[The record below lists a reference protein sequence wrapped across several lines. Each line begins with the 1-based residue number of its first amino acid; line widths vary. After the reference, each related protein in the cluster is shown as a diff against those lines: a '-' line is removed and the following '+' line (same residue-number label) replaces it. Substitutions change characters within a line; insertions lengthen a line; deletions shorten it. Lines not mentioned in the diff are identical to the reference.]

1 MTLRVFSLLTAMAM
15 GPTLLLAQSPRPD
28 QVLYDTAISD
38 IQHKRYDRARLELQ
52 TLVNTYTSSELLG
65 PAKAAICDSWYR
77 EGGARGLAQAETEC
91 KDVILLF
98 PNSPAAADAQK
109 ILQKMADARAK
120 KK

>member
-1 MTLRVFSLLTAMAM
+1 MTFRVFSLLVGIALGLAVL
-15 GPTLLLAQSPRPD
+15 PAQSPRPD
-28 QVLYDTAISD
+28 QVLYDSAISD

-77 EGGARGLAQAETEC
+77 EGGARGHAQAESEC

-98 PNSPAAADAQK
+98 PDSPAASDAQK

>member
-1 MTLRVFSLLTAMAM
+1 MTIRVFFLLSGIAL
-15 GPTLLLAQSPRPD
+15 GPAKLLAQSPRPD
-28 QVLYDTAISD
+28 HVLYDSAISD

-65 PAKAAICDSWYR
+65 PAKTAICDSWYR
-77 EGGARGLAQAETEC
+77 EGGARGLAQAESEC

-98 PNSPAAADAQK
+98 PNTPAAADAQK
-109 ILQKMADARAK
+109 ILQKMEDARAK